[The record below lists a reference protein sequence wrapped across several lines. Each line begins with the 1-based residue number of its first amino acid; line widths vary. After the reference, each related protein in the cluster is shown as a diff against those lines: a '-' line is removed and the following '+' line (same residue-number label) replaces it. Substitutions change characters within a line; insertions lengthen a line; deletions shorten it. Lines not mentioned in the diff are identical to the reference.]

1 MSHEASFA
9 VLFRRS
15 CHAGREPQA
24 QAISESEAQTE
35 KKREQKELFAVAAVA
50 FTMKFDEGFK
60 RQFLKTICGVND
72 VENLKDYKILIQDGD
87 FADLLLF
94 NEKKS
99 EVIVIEFKIDA
110 KLKDHQNFG
119 KEYKKVFWES
129 NGYGEQILRSKYRD
143 YKVLKYIVLLK
154 SQKRDELNLS
164 EAIFLVNGIQCY
176 SRVWRDLLCVKN
188 EETQLVTD
196 LFDCLSQALNIGEL
210 KSRNYMKKN
219 MSKSVCDAVDIYN
232 ILESFTEN
240 FKFDKPKADKDG
252 KNVFFGVNIQR
263 NAKGFDLIKKYSPS
277 SNNPFCWFG
286 YEHLEDG
293 EPSERK
299 SIWVY
304 GISEDYREEVEVLF
318 KKHLGGKNQIQTS
331 GDSLIIFPQ
340 NESETEGDVEWFQ
353 SIIDTLKHLR
363 K

>member
-1 MSHEASFA
+1 MSHEASYA

-24 QAISESEAQTE
+24 QAISESEAQIE
-35 KKREQKELFAVAAVA
+35 KKHEQKELFAVAAVA
-50 FTMKFDEGFK
+50 FTMKFEEGFK
-60 RQFLKTICGVND
+60 RQFLKAICGISD
-72 VENLKDYKILIQDGD
+72 VETLEDYKILIQDGD

-129 NGYGEQILRSKYRD
+129 NGYGLQILRSKYRD

-164 EAIFLVNGIQCY
+164 EASIPVNGIQCY
-176 SRVWRDLLCVKN
+176 SRVWRDLLSLK
-188 EETQLVTD
+188 ETPLMMD

-210 KSRNYMKKN
+210 KSRNYMKKQ
-219 MSKSVCDAVDIYN
+219 MSKSVCDAVDIYK

-263 NAKGFDLIKKYSPS
+263 NAKGFDLIKKYSS
-277 SNNPFCWFG
+277 SELIICWFG
-286 YEHLEDG
+286 YEHLEND
-293 EPSERK
+293 EPSDRN
-299 SIWVY
+299 SFWIY
-304 GISEDYREEVEVLF
+304 GISEDFREEVEDLL

-331 GDSLIIFPQ
+331 GESVIIFPR
-340 NESETEGDVEWFQ
+340 NELEPVGDIEWFQ
-353 SIIDTLKHLR
+353 SVIDTLKYLPLR
-363 K
+363 